1 MRAATG
7 ARICGNDD
15 WPQRRVVAEGQ
26 FVALADDTPQCF
38 PLCARLFGPVHI
50 SRRFGGGGRPFPIRS
65 PRLVESYRRCR
76 NRILWACS
84 SGMASDSISA
94 SRHSNSARN
103 TPRQVPFLLARV
115 GLRLWLD
122 PVRRARV
129 GRHADDGCNTRI
141 CVARN
146 RSASRLFARFWNTV
160 RSRGP
165 QPQPFSHGLSEIAPA
180 LALGRAICRSYACQ
194 CRRPFVLRQTGRPC
208 ILSKSVQPPHM
219 VRESNN
225 RRRS

>member
-7 ARICGNDD
+7 ARIGGNDD
-15 WPQRRVVAEGQ
+15 WPQRRAVAEGQ

-129 GRHADDGCNTRI
+129 GRHADDGCDAR
-141 CVARN
+141 VRMARN
-146 RSASRLFARFWNTV
+146 RAAGCLFGGVWSTV
-160 RSRGP
+160 RFRSP
-165 QPQPFSHGLSEIAPA
+165 QSYPFSHGVSKTAPA
-180 LALGRAICRSYACQ
+180 PALGRAI
-194 CRRPFVLRQTGRPC
+194 
-208 ILSKSVQPPHM
+208 
-219 VRESNN
+219 
-225 RRRS
+225 